1 MTKAKLLFALA
12 MLVSCALTF
21 AADLDQKNAKAL
33 PADGGD
39 PGKVYMQYVKA
50 LESADFPGLKK
61 LMTAEE
67 GKTIDLPEF
76 KKMFPMMQSMHAKDI
91 KITSGM
97 SDGKV
102 AILQATGKD
111 QSGKQSKG
119 TLTLLMENKE
129 WKVQDDAWATDLNQ

>member
-1 MTKAKLLFALA
+1 MTKTKLLFVLA
-12 MLVSCALTF
+12 ILISALTF
-21 AADLDQKNAKAL
+21 GAELDKKNAKPL

-39 PGKVYMQYVKA
+39 PGKVYMQYFKA
-50 LESADFPGLKK
+50 LEAGDLVTLKK

-67 GKTIDLPEF
+67 EKTIDLPEF
-76 KKMFPMMQSMHAKDI
+76 KKMFPVMQSMHAKDI

-102 AILQATGKD
+102 AILEATGKD
-111 QSGKQSKG
+111 QSGKNSKG